1 MEFYQFLVPR
11 LDGDSVEGEFG
22 RLLELVK
29 KGVSGFIVFGGE
41 LEPLREC
48 IRRLQE
54 EAPLPLLIAADLE
67 QGLGQQ
73 VRGGTLFP
81 PAMALKEASKIN
93 GMPDPSALR
102 PAFAQMA
109 DEAAYAGINTILAP
123 VLDVNTNPLNPIIC
137 TRAFCETPEAV
148 TSLGIEMIRTIQSRG
163 VMACGKH
170 FPGHGDTEADSHET
184 LPVINK
190 SIEELE
196 SLELIPF
203 RAAVRAG
210 VGLMMTGHLSVP
222 AIDPTGTP
230 MSLSARGMRFL
241 RDNTGFRGIV
251 ATDAMNMGALVSY
264 VEHGPARMA
273 LEAGL
278 DLLLHPAD
286 PDSAAR
292 ELEGSG
298 VRPPWERLSGFRKR
312 LLPAPSESRPS
323 FDPSLALEL
332 TEQGITLEGSL
343 RPLGNPFLL
352 LISDDR
358 EEKGRELARA
368 LGWRHAYLTAGAALT
383 PGTIPPGC
391 DLVVAAFSTIK
402 AWKEDTTAW
411 IRENIKRL
419 SGTARVFISFGSPYI
434 LDDVGDGP
442 ARLYAYWG
450 SPEAQRAAANRL
462 LNP

>member
-1 MEFYQFLVPR
+1 MEFYRFLVPR
-11 LDGDSVEGEFG
+11 LDGDSVEREFG
-22 RLLELVK
+22 RLLDLVK

-41 LEPLREC
+41 LDPLREC

-54 EAPLPLLIAADLE
+54 EAPLPLLIASDLE

-81 PAMALKEASKIN
+81 PAMALKEASRIN
-93 GMPDPSALR
+93 GMPDPAVLR

-109 DEAAYAGINTILAP
+109 EEAAYAGINAILAP

-137 TRAFCETPEAV
+137 TRAFCETPGTV

-170 FPGHGDTEADSHET
+170 FPGHGDTEVDSHET
-184 LPVINK
+184 LPVINR
-190 SIEELE
+190 SIDELE

-203 RAAVRAG
+203 RAAAKAG

-230 MSLSARGMRFL
+230 MSLSARGVRFL
-241 RDNTGFRGIV
+241 RENTGFRGIV
-251 ATDAMNMGALVSY
+251 VTDAMNMGALESFM
-264 VEHGPARMA
+264 EHGSAHMA
-273 LEAGL
+273 LEAGM

-298 VRPPWERLSGFRKR
+298 VKPKWERLSEFRKR
-312 LLPAPSESRPS
+312 LLPAPSEGRPL

-332 TEQGITLEGSL
+332 TEKGITMEGSL
-343 RPLGNPFLL
+343 RPLENPFLL
-352 LISDDR
+352 LISDDS

-368 LGWRHAYLTAGAALT
+368 LGWRHAYLPAGAA
-383 PGTIPPGC
+383 PSSVTIPKGC

-402 AWKEDTTAW
+402 AWKKDTTAW
-411 IRENIKRL
+411 IKENVRRL

-434 LDDVGDGP
+434 LDDVGNGP

-450 SPEAQRAAANRL
+450 SPEAQRALANRL